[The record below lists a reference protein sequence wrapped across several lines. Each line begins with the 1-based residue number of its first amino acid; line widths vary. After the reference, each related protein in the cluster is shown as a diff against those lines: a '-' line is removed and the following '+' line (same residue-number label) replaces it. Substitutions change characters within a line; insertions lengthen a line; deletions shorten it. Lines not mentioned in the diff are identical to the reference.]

1 MRKVDDVH
9 DPWETMRETIINR
22 LVDKILMSE
31 LIAELR
37 DEIREESE
45 AFVITKCQ
53 NVYRRLMMTGPFTTK
68 DTRPGEK

>member
-1 MRKVDDVH
+1 MRSMDDNK
-9 DPWETMRETIINR
+9 DSWDISRDTIINR